1 MENIYTLNK
10 SELPYL
16 LREISDPPEKLFIK
30 GKLPKE
36 DAKILCIVGARK
48 YSSYGEEA
56 CKKLISGLKGYNICI
71 VSGLALGIDSIA
83 HRSAME
89 TGLQTIAF
97 PGSGLDPKV
106 LYPPSHTKLAE
117 EIIYSGGAL
126 LSELEMMQTGADW
139 TFPRRNRLMAG
150 ISHATLVIEARLK
163 SGTLITSKL
172 AVEYNRDVG
181 AVPGSIFSSLSEGP
195 NQLIDLGAKIIRSS
209 DDILEMLGL
218 KKREEMKSIQPSLF
232 MNLSENEKK
241 IVEFLQIESHT
252 AEQLILKSGLSAKD
266 INESL
271 SSLEISGLIEE
282 SNGKFRVR

>member
-16 LREISDPPEKLFIK
+16 LKQINDPPEKLFVR

-97 PGSGLDPKV
+97 PGSGLDPNV
-106 LYPPSHTKLAE
+106 LYPPSHKKLAE
-117 EIIYSGGAL
+117 EIVYSGGAL

-139 TFPRRNRLMAG
+139 TFPKRNRLMAG

-172 AVEYNRDVG
+172 TTEYNRDVG

-209 DDILEMLGL
+209 DDIIEMLGL
-218 KKREEMKSIQPSLF
+218 KKKGEMKSIQPSLF

-252 AEQLILKSGLSAKD
+252 AEQIILKSGLSAKD

-271 SSLEISGLIEE
+271 FSLEIASLIEE
-282 SNGKFRVR
+282 SNGKFRVK